1 VVVRD
6 GACTTVDVYALRA
19 EVAAAQ
25 RSLLQRAGIEVPH
38 PWPQVAAG

>member
-1 VVVRD
+1 V
-6 GACTTVDVYALRA
+6 

-38 PWPQVAAG
+38 PWPQVAAD